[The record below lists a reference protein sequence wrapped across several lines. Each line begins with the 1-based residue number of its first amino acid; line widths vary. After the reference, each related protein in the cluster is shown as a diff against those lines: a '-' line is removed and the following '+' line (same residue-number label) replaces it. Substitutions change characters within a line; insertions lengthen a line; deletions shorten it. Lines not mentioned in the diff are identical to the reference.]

1 MKLILD
7 TANRED
13 IRYFNTYY
21 PLAGVTT
28 NPTILSREG
37 GNVPALLRE
46 IRGIIGEDKELH
58 VQVTE
63 TGYERMVAEIARQLG
78 LTTLKF
84 NTIEQLI
91 EAIGLPKCQVCTHCF
106 DGSSKHSLEQLAD
119 EEEA

>member
-1 MKLILD
+1 MVYACPLVKCSSSNSWRGLIRLRIIEQFEGDANKNLD
-7 TANRED
+7 KYA
-13 IRYFNTYY
+13 
-21 PLAGVTT
+21 TT
-28 NPTILSREG
+28 GSPE
-37 GNVPALLRE
+37 
-46 IRGIIGEDKELH
+46 
-58 VQVTE
+58 
-63 TGYERMVAEIARQLG
+63 YERMVAEIARQLG